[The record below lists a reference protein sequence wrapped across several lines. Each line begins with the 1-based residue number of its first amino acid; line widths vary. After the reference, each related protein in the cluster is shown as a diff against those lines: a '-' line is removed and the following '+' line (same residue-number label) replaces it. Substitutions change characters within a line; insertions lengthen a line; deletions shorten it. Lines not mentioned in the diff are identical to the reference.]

1 MELSPEY
8 NIRVTCIEPG
18 TVDTSLRNNIT
29 DEELLNDKNY
39 DDASEPKL
47 EAKNIADAVLYALSQ
62 PDSVN
67 VNELLIK
74 PTGKS

>member
-1 MELSPEY
+1 MKKNKIL
-8 NIRVTCIEPG
+8 ITG
-18 TVDTSLRNNIT
+18 AGGSLGQT
-29 DEELLNDKNY
+29 LLELLNDKDY
-39 DDASEPKL
+39 DDESEPKL
-47 EAKNIADAVLYALSQ
+47 EANNIADAVLYALSQ